1 MRGGVVY
8 RPSSITTARRIKKK
22 AVGGMRV
29 SYLDAEVVSAGLTMV
44 ALRSHAL
51 GRNKPDKITA
61 RESNR
66 GMAAARAKRL
76 YKPSLDVY

>member
-1 MRGGVVY
+1 LVVVAADVVD
-8 RPSSITTARRIKKK
+8 IE
-22 AVGGMRV
+22 AVG
-29 SYLDAEVVSAGLTMV
+29 SACFDAEVVSAGLTMV
-44 ALRSHAL
+44 ALRSHAM

-76 YKPSLDVY
+76 YKPSPDVY